1 MPARGPGCRSCN
13 LRMVHVEGTPLAG
26 VSLLRLP
33 GLSWPGAFV
42 FGSRRRRGRKE
53 FVAARAG
60 LPAVVLEA
68 EGGEWDRVVVSHLKA
83 VEMAA
88 ELAAL
93 LLGQVEPGPWRERE
107 RGRDQGQTAAQSPKR
122 TERPHPRTG
131 QYSPPGGDES

>member
-1 MPARGPGCRSCN
+1 MPARGPG
-13 LRMVHVEGTPLAG
+13 AG
-26 VSLLRLP
+26 PQPEDGPRRGNAPGRGLSARLP

-93 LLGQVEPGPWRERE
+93 LLGRRASTGAMAGTGTGTGP
-107 RGRDQGQTAAQSPKR
+107 GQTAAQSPKR
-122 TERPHPRTG
+122 TERPDPRTG
-131 QYSPPGGDES
+131 RYSARAR